1 MTTLRTITGELR
13 HTTGE
18 LLPETTIVIAPVVM
32 VSGDGGDV
40 AILGDAFEVTSDES
54 GLVEFEAYE
63 GDYDVEYPTSRG
75 KAIRRGRVDTAGP
88 WTMGRFLGPVG
99 SYGPTLAQQVEDD
112 AAAARAAAAAAEAS
126 AAAAGAASG
135 RFVITAFS
143 QLATKFVDA
152 DPAEGQV
159 ILPVGGIVVDEKTGN
174 RWERVTTGE
183 NLDYT
188 GTGGV
193 KLYVMP
199 VGSDFQAAA
208 FGIVGV
214 SPAGSPFDERAKI
227 ATAFQAAGVV
237 AGATGGISIVH
248 FEPDRIY
255 GITNLVRRDCVL
267 PAGVGFDLHGSMIT
281 RVGGI
286 ITVPMIENANTGIV
300 GGTPTRDHHI
310 RNGKLRGTG
319 APGAVSDQGAALLL
333 FESDGTSFITNIETI
348 DTNGDGLAFRN
359 ATVVMKDVVIGDFG
373 RNGISPT
380 SGGFVYDNVRVIGT
394 AISGADPG
402 IGIDAENNSSGEF
415 GKHVMYYVE
424 APDITFVDF
433 WASSGTEFRHEVEI
447 YAGKIGETYRG
458 LRFLSQNPTV
468 ANKIAI
474 HEGVL
479 IGAGG
484 VGGAAVWIDNVSG
497 IRMVGPTLDVG
508 SATGSMNAISLDGT
522 ITSLMLHGVEQ
533 TGAFSSFI
541 VSTAATAVSGIE
553 MLGCGVTSRL
563 YLHNCTG
570 SYFSDGV
577 ASNVTLSGA
586 TTGNIFSPT
595 FRVPGGVYTL
605 VSGAT
610 KEAQRIGYML
620 TEAEIDGEYGLAGPV
635 LRMRGRRSFSSHGL
649 GEIVGFSNEPGSEA
663 SGASV
668 KFSGSN
674 LTEGVIDFYTCTTGA
689 RVNRM
694 RIGANGGVLMYALP
708 VYADDAAAGVG
719 GLVAG
724 ALYRTAA
731 GAVRVKT

>member
-1 MTTLRTITGELR
+1 MTIPAINPPFPFFVTQKGAPLEAGYIYIGEAGYEARSRPKASFWDAAGLIPTGTAAGNPVR
-13 HTTGE
+13 TTGG
-18 LLPETTIVIAPVVM
+18 LP
-32 VSGDGGDV
+32 S
-40 AILGDAFEVTSDES
+40 
-54 GLVEFEAYE
+54 Y
-63 GDYDVEYPTSRG
+63 
-75 KAIRRGRVDTAGP
+75 AG
-88 WTMGRFLGPVG
+88 
-99 SYGPTLAQQVEDD
+99 
-112 AAAARAAAAAAEAS
+112 AAARLHVNGDYSITVLNSARVLVYSALSSDQASLDSPLAFDTVAELLSDTSLGYAAPALVS
-126 AAAAGAASG
+126 VAAGQYLLAGGHRYQVAASG
-135 RFVITAFS
+135 AS
-143 QLATKFVDA
+143 DHH
-152 DPAEGQV
+152 
-159 ILPVGGIVVDEKTGN
+159 
-174 RWERVTTGE
+174 VTTA
-183 NLDYT
+183 
-188 GTGGV
+188 GGV
-193 KLYVMP
+193 KCYVMP

-208 FGIVGV
+208 FGITGV
-214 SPAGSPFDERAKI
+214 DPAGTPFDERAKI
-227 ATAFQAAGVV
+227 ATAFRAAGNI
-237 AGATGGISIVH
+237 AGETNGISIVH
-248 FEPDRIY
+248 FDPDRIY
-255 GITNLVRRDCVL
+255 GITNLARLDCPL

-319 APGAVSDQGAALLL
+319 APGAVSDQGSALLL

-380 SGGFVYDNVRVIGT
+380 SGDFVYDNVRVIGT
-394 AISGADPG
+394 AISGANPG
-402 IGIDAENNSSGEF
+402 IGIDAENNSSSEF
-415 GKHVMYYVE
+415 GRHVMYYVE

-468 ANKIAI
+468 ANKVTI

-508 SATGSMNAISLDGT
+508 SATGSMNAISLEGT
-522 ITSLMLHGVEQ
+522 ITSLILHGVEQ

-541 VSTAATAVSGIE
+541 ISTAVTALSGIE

-570 SYFSDGV
+570 SYFSDGE

-595 FRVPGGVYTL
+595 FRVRVGAYTL
-605 VSGAT
+605 VGGAT

-620 TEAEIDGEYGLAGPV
+620 TEAEIDGEYGLTGPV

-649 GEIVGFSNEPGSEA
+649 GEIVGFSNEPGSET

-674 LTEGVIDFYTCTTGA
+674 LTEGIIDFYTCTTGP

-694 RIGANGGVLMYALP
+694 RIAANGGVLMYALP

-724 ALYRTAA
+724 ALYRTAT
-731 GAVRVKT
+731 GEVRVKT